1 MRWGALIAAA
11 LALAGTAA
19 GADPIRIA
27 AFHTELTRDGPGLLL
42 ADVIDREEQ
51 VVAVADVISTIAPDV
66 ILLAGF
72 DHDFENH
79 ALTAFRSLLTDKGQ
93 DYSYAFSPRPNAG
106 VPSGV
111 DLDGN
116 GYSDGPEDSQGY
128 GRFTGQGG
136 MAILSKLPLGVP
148 QNHSE
153 FLWAD
158 LPNNL
163 APNGPGGA
171 FPSENARAVQRLSSV
186 GHWIVP
192 VDLGGRE
199 IDLMVWHGNTPVFD
213 GPEDLNG
220 RRGADEARFWRMLLD
235 GDLPF
240 DPPRRPVVLA
250 GVSNIDPSDGDG
262 WHDAMQALLDDPRLR
277 DPQPVSAGGTEAAN
291 PEHKGNPA
299 LDTADFDDPE
309 PGNLRVDYVLPDAG
323 LTLVDSG
330 VFWPLSADPM
340 AKVVAT
346 ASRHRLVWVDVLL
359 P

>member
-1 MRWGALIAAA
+1 MRWGALIVVV
-11 LALAGTAA
+11 LALAGTT
-19 GADPIRIA
+19 GRADPIRIA
-27 AFHTELTRDGPGLLL
+27 TFHTELTRDGPGVLL
-42 ADVIDREEQ
+42 ADILDRDAQ
-51 VVAVADVISTIAPDV
+51 VVAVANVIAHIAPDIV
-66 ILLAGF
+66 HLAGF
-72 DHDFENH
+72 DHDLESH
-79 ALTAFRSLLTDKGQ
+79 ALGAFTKLLAELGH
-93 DYSYAFSPRPNAG
+93 DYPYAYAPQPNTG

-111 DLDGN
+111 DLNGDG
-116 GYSDGPEDSQGY
+116 YDDGPEDAFGY

-136 MAILSKLPLGVP
+136 MAVLSKRPLGAAR
-148 QNHSE
+148 SFSG

-158 LPNNL
+158 LPDNL
-163 APNGPGGA
+163 APEAPGGP
-171 FPSENARAVQRLSSV
+171 FPSAEARAVQRLSSV
-186 GHWIVP
+186 GHWVVP

-220 RRGADEARFWRMLLD
+220 RRGADEARFWRMFLD

-240 DPPRRPVVLA
+240 DPPQRPVVLA

-277 DPQPVSAGGTEAAN
+277 DPQPVSAGGTEASN